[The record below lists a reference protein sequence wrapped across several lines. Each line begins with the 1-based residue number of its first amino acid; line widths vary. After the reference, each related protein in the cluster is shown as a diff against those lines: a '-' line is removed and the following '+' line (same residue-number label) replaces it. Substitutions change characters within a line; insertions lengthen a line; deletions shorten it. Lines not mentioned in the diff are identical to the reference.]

1 MATTLANVD
10 GLQVPLAFMAAAMIL
25 RVGAVGWWPGLLC
38 MLSCP
43 GGLGS
48 DSGLLRLPRRGTNCN
63 ATGSGRPAPSHGVL
77 AADLT
82 SESELAGRGG
92 ALRVCTTGR
101 N

>member
-38 MLSCP
+38 MPVLCP

-48 DSGLLRLPRRGTNCN
+48 
-63 ATGSGRPAPSHGVL
+63 
-77 AADLT
+77 
-82 SESELAGRGG
+82 ES
-92 ALRVCTTGR
+92 C
-101 N
+101 